1 MTRRILI
8 AGGLGY
14 VGGRVAQALV
24 DQPGVQLR
32 LGLRHPPTSPPPWF
46 SRVESV
52 PLDLLSGDTLE
63 AACRGVQE
71 VINLAAMNEIH
82 SAADPEQAL
91 RVNGAG
97 ALKLLQAAQA
107 AGAARFIQFSTAH
120 VYGAPLAGI
129 ITEKNLTRPVHPY
142 AITHRVAEDFV
153 LAARDRGLIG
163 GLVIRLSNGIGPPAH
178 PGVDRW
184 TLVVND
190 LCRQAVLTGKLR
202 LRTSGLQWRDFIALT
217 DVARA
222 VLHFQKLADSAWA
235 DGLFNLGAG
244 RSMRILDLAQEI
256 ARRCQAELG
265 FTPAIDRPEA
275 AVSEDFPPL
284 DYRID
289 KLTAT
294 GFQPRND
301 FTAEI
306 DATLRFCRDRW
317 GAPPP

>member
-46 SRVESV
+46 SRVECV
-52 PLDLLSGDTLE
+52 PLDLLAGDTLE

-71 VINLAAMNEIH
+71 VINLAAMNEIQ

-97 ALKLLQAAQA
+97 TLKLLQAAQA
-107 AGAARFIQFSTAH
+107 AGALRFIYFSTAH
-120 VYGAPLAGI
+120 VYGTPLAGI
-129 ITEKNLTRPVHPY
+129 ITERSLTRPVHPY

-163 GLVIRLSNGIGPPAH
+163 GLVMRLSNGIGPPAYS
-178 PGVDRW
+178 GVDRW

-190 LCRQAVLTGKLR
+190 LCRQAVLTGKLK

-222 VLHFQKLADSAWA
+222 ILHFQGLADPAWA

-244 RSMRILDLAQEI
+244 RSWRILDLAQEI

-265 FTPAIDRPEA
+265 FTPTLDRPEA

-294 GFQPRND
+294 GFRPRND
-301 FTAEI
+301 FVAEI
-306 DATLRFCRDRW
+306 DATLRFCRDLW
-317 GAPPP
+317 GAPPR